1 MKNIYKFIFVIIFTF
16 NFLNGCQSLKDGL
29 EGNKKSK
36 NAEEFLINKKNAL
49 TIPPDFS
56 KLPTPEAEKRTEIN
70 ESDFDIESI
79 LQVNSE
85 NQNYEEN
92 SKSNNSLEESILEKI
107 KQD

>member
-1 MKNIYKFIFVIIFTF
+1 MKLFIKYSIFLTLILF
-16 NFLNGCQSLKDGL
+16 GLSACQALKDGL

-36 NAEEFLINKKNAL
+36 NAEEFLIDKKNAL

-56 KLPTPEAEKRTEIN
+56 KLPTPEAEKKTEIN
-70 ESDFDIESI
+70 ESDFDIENI

-85 NQNYEEN
+85 NQNYEGN

>member
-1 MKNIYKFIFVIIFTF
+1 MKNIYKLIFVIIFAF
-16 NFLNGCQSLKDGL
+16 NFLNGCQTLKDGL

-36 NAEEFLINKKNAL
+36 NAEEFLIDKKNAL

-56 KLPTPEAEKRTEIN
+56 KLPTPEAEKKAEIN
-70 ESDFDIESI
+70 ESDFDIENI

-85 NQNYEEN
+85 NQTYEGN
-92 SKSNNSLEESILEKI
+92 SNSNNSLEESILEKI

>member
-1 MKNIYKFIFVIIFTF
+1 MKNIYKFIFVIIFSL

-36 NAEEFLINKKNAL
+36 NAEEFLIDKKNAL

-56 KLPTPEAEKRTEIN
+56 KLPTPEAEKKAEIN
-70 ESDFDIESI
+70 ESDFEIENI

-85 NQNYEEN
+85 NQTYEGN
-92 SKSNNSLEESILEKI
+92 SNSNNSLEESILEKI

>member
-1 MKNIYKFIFVIIFTF
+1 MKNIYKFIFVIIFSF

-36 NAEEFLINKKNAL
+36 NAEEFLIDKKNAL

-56 KLPTPEAEKRTEIN
+56 KLPTPGVEKKAEIN
-70 ESDFDIESI
+70 ESDFDIENI

-85 NQNYEEN
+85 NQNYEGN

>member
-1 MKNIYKFIFVIIFTF
+1 MRLFIKYSTFLILIFF
-16 NFLNGCQSLKDGL
+16 GLSACQALKDGL

-36 NAEEFLINKKNAL
+36 NAEEFLIDKKNAL

-56 KLPTPEAEKRTEIN
+56 KLPTPEAEKKAEIN
-70 ESDFDIESI
+70 ESDFDIENI

-85 NQNYEEN
+85 NQTYEGN

>member
-1 MKNIYKFIFVIIFTF
+1 MRLFIKYSTFLILIFF
-16 NFLNGCQSLKDGL
+16 GLSACQALKDGL

-36 NAEEFLINKKNAL
+36 NAEEFLIDKKNAL

-56 KLPTPEAEKRTEIN
+56 KLPTPEAEKKTEIN
-70 ESDFDIESI
+70 ESDFDIENI

-85 NQNYEEN
+85 NQNYEGN